1 LHLQT
6 AFRIG
11 VSTRL
16 DDRVFAMCEMKSLP
30 LDQLIQYIYPNF
42 YSIDSLFVNINLN
55 NGENNNETTKTDDS
69 NNKLQPVRLQ
79 LSAEK

>member
-1 LHLQT
+1 LQT